1 MRGRGGRDPAR
12 ARRGR
17 LGATLGVVLG
27 LTAGLGGGVEAQA
40 QPRAMAAGA
49 EATDGAVVLRV
60 GWRAGQTVRYRVET
74 AETVEGASAARASSA
89 VVSVQTVSVGADG
102 TGAQRLRVES
112 LRLGAGTLTAG
123 AGGPLVQGLR
133 AAEVRFRQD
142 ARGAVTDTAL
152 VGVAEAERARVGAL
166 VASLRQLG
174 PTLPV
179 GPLRVGD
186 TWETETR
193 QRFVPGPGGALPL
206 DIQRRYTLRA
216 LRRSDGAWVADI
228 DTVATARIADGHAVG
243 AIPLRA
249 EGASTGSV
257 RYDLGRAVVLD
268 GHERGT
274 LTLELTVRG
283 RPLRLR
289 ARVESSLRAV
299 PEAEVVS
306 SPERPA
312 RRHRARRRRP

>member
-1 MRGRGGRDPAR
+1 MRGWGGRSPAR

-17 LGATLGVVLG
+17 LGAMLGVALG
-27 LTAGLGGGVEAQA
+27 LTAVLGGGVEAQA

-49 EATDGAVVLRV
+49 EVTGEAVVLRV
-60 GWRAGQTVRYRVET
+60 RWRAGQTARYRVET
-74 AETVEGASAARASSA
+74 TETVEGASTARASSA
-89 VVSVQTVSVGADG
+89 VVSVQTASVGADG
-102 TGAQRLRVES
+102 AAAQRLRVES
-112 LRLGAGTLTAG
+112 VRLGAGTVTEG
-123 AGGPLVQGLR
+123 AGGAVAQGLR

-142 ARGAVTDTAL
+142 DRGAVTDTAL

-166 VASLRQLG
+166 VASLQQLG

-193 QRFVPGPGGALPL
+193 QRVVPGPGGVLLL
-206 DIQRRYTLRA
+206 DVRRRHTLRA
-216 LRRSDGAWVADI
+216 LRQSDGAWVADI
-228 DTVATARIADGHAVG
+228 DTVSTARVADGHAVG
-243 AIPLRA
+243 AIPLQA

-268 GHERGT
+268 SHERGT

-289 ARVESSLRAV
+289 ARVESSLRPV

-306 SPERPA
+306 APARPA
-312 RRHRARRRRP
+312 RRHRARRRRR